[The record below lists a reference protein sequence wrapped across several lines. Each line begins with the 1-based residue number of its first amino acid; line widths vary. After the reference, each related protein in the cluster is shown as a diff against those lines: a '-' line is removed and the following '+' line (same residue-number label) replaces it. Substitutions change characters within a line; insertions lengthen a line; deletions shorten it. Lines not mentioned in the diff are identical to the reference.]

1 MIFNLIKYIVYL
13 EAIPLVEKIV
23 YGYKGNTQSL
33 WYTVCLKN
41 LRIEMYFLKVAT
53 TWQKHKILPLHVIS
67 SYHKAIGSCQQL

>member
-13 EAIPLVEKIV
+13 EASPLVEKIV
-23 YGYKGNTQSL
+23 YNTQSL

-41 LRIEMYFLKVAT
+41 LKIEMYFLKVAP
-53 TWQKHKILPLHVIS
+53 TWQKHKVVPLHVIS